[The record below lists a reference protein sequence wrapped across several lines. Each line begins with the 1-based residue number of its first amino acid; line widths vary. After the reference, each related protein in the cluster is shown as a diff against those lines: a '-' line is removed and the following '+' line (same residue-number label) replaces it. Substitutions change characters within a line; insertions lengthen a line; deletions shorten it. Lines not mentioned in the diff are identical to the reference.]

1 MALAHLIFDGVPE
14 RFADLKIFAAHGG
27 GYLPAHAAR
36 MDHAWHARED
46 CRQKI
51 SAPPTSYL
59 KRVYLDTVVFSIH
72 QLEYLIRQYG
82 ADHVLLGT
90 DYPYDMG
97 ESDPV
102 GHVERVPGLSAA
114 ERRATATTT
123 RCGCS
128 SSRLRLADELG
139 RLGGA
144 TRNPT
149 SGAREPRYRRVSP
162 PVHPT
167 YGISGSP
174 RSLMSQSSRILPCRP
189 SSRVTA
195 TAKPDGRRRGRR
207 RGAAGLSP

>member
-1 MALAHLIFDGVPE
+1 MASEVSQCQLATI
-14 RFADLKIFAAHGG
+14 
-27 GYLPAHAAR
+27 
-36 MDHAWHARED
+36 W
-46 CRQKI
+46 QKI

-128 SSRLRLADELG
+128 SWTVEP
-139 RLGGA
+139 GG
-144 TRNPT
+144 P
-149 SGAREPRYRRVSP
+149 G
-162 PVHPT
+162 
-167 YGISGSP
+167 G
-174 RSLMSQSSRILPCRP
+174 
-189 SSRVTA
+189 
-195 TAKPDGRRRGRR
+195 
-207 RGAAGLSP
+207 